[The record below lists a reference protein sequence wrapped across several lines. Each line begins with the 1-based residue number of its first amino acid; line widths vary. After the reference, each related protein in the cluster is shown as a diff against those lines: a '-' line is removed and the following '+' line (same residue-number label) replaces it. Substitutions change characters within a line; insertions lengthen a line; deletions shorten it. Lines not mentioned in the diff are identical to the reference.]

1 MVSPELE
8 WAVAYSVLAI
18 LVVGAG
24 VTDALR
30 GKIYNALTYPAVAL
44 GLVEHTLFGGLRG
57 GEGHLGLWGSAIGLA
72 VGFLPMLM
80 LWMAGG
86 VGDGDAKLMAGV
98 GALGGWRVAL
108 ATMFYGL
115 IAAFLMAVVVMI
127 RHRVVK
133 RTLARLWRFV
143 WLSLAMRKSPLPTTA
158 DSPRVPLGLAFSI
171 GAAAALGS
179 ALAAALG
186 RRGGWLLSF

>member
-8 WAVAYSVLAI
+8 RAVAYSALAI
-18 LVVGAG
+18 LLVGAG

-44 GLVEHTLFGGLRG
+44 GLIEHTLFGGLPG
-57 GEGHLGLWGSAIGLA
+57 GAGHLGLAGSAMGLA
-72 VGFLPMLM
+72 VGFLPMFL

-98 GALGGWRVAL
+98 GALGGWRFAL

-115 IAAFLMAVVVMI
+115 IAAFVMAIVVMI

-158 DSPRVPLGLAFSI
+158 DSPKVPLGLAFSI
-171 GAAAALGS
+171 GAAAALLEV
-179 ALAAALG
+179 LAAALG
-186 RRGGWLLSF
+186 HRGGGLLGF

>member
-1 MVSPELE
+1 MASLELE
-8 WAVAYSVLAI
+8 WVVAYSGLAI
-18 LVVGAG
+18 LLIVAG

-44 GLVEHTLFGGLRG
+44 GLIEHTLFGGLRG
-57 GEGHLGLWGSAIGLA
+57 EGAHLGLSGSAVGLA

-80 LWMAGG
+80 LWLAGG

-98 GALGGWRVAL
+98 GALGGWGIAL

-115 IAAFLMAVVVMI
+115 IAALLMAIVVMI
-127 RHRVVK
+127 RHRVVR
-133 RTLARLWRFV
+133 RTLGRIWRFV

-158 DSPRVPLGLAFSI
+158 DSPKVPLGLAFSI
-171 GAAAALGS
+171 GAAVAMVE
-179 ALAAALG
+179 ALAG
-186 RRGGWLLSF
+186 RPGGLLSF